1 MRAGD
6 YWNTR
11 TTLRFRAS
19 EGRPVSGEARISR
32 GDLFGGSSSTGVV
45 EVDWRASPLLQMG
58 AEYRSTDVD
67 LGQDGS
73 FTTHIASSTLD
84 LYFSPEL
91 SVRNLM
97 QYENES
103 NAIGWQSRLRWI
115 YDPGREFFFVVG
127 TTWQRTADEWSVP
140 TQQALNLKIAH
151 TLRF

>member
-1 MRAGD
+1 
-6 YWNTR
+6 
-11 TTLRFRAS
+11 
-19 EGRPVSGEARISR
+19 
-32 GDLFGGSSSTGVV
+32 
-45 EVDWRASPLLQMG
+45 MG

-97 QYENES
+97 QYDNES

-127 TTWQRTADEWSVP
+127 TTWQRTEDESIVP
-140 TQQALNLKIAH
+140 TQQALNLKVAH